1 MIFMAPVNYILLYG
15 PRQEDVTSAVQ
26 QLADLYSESGFTDG
40 ITVNMSTVKENLYM
54 LYFSNQPDFERFK
67 YFVNY
72 LTYPEVDNF
81 KAKVLGYWTVTAED
95 NLPRKYIGQ
104 RALVYVSDQDT
115 EGDNV
120 CAVFEGHKSAIKMGF
135 ASGEEY
141 QVLEEKEF
149 SFSEPLFE
157 TQDFSPLKTFSP
169 DRSYHQEAT
178 KPGCSL
184 ILAIFLVF
192 GSFLLWMI
200 K

>member
-1 MIFMAPVNYILLYG
+1 MESSNYILLYG
-15 PRQEDVTSAVQ
+15 PRQEDVASAVQ
-26 QLADLYSESGFTDG
+26 QLTDLYAESGFTDG
-40 ITVNMSTVKENLYM
+40 ITVKKSTVKEDLYM

-95 NLPRKYIGQ
+95 NLPQKYIGQ
-104 RALVYVSDQDT
+104 RALVYVSEQDT

-120 CAVFEGHKSAIKMGF
+120 CAVFEGHESAIKMGF

-141 QVLEEKEF
+141 QVLGEKEF
-149 SFSEPLFE
+149 SFYEPQFE
-157 TQDFSPLKTFSP
+157 TQDFSPLKTFTP
-169 DRSYHQEAT
+169 DGSHHQEAT

-184 ILAIFLVF
+184 MLATFLAF
-192 GSFLLWMI
+192 GFFLLWMI